1 MQYAKHEEIIEKSNH
16 HIGIGLGFSLVL
28 KWVHHRSAQMVSNHA
43 EASRKS
49 FIDTEYEKFKEIEKQ
64 SSTKTKV
71 AELAQEKSF
80 YGMPSAEKQR

>member
-28 KWVHHRSAQMVSNHA
+28 KWVHHRPAQMVSNHD

-71 AELAQEKSF
+71 AELAQEKRF
-80 YGMPSAEKQR
+80 HRLPSIDR